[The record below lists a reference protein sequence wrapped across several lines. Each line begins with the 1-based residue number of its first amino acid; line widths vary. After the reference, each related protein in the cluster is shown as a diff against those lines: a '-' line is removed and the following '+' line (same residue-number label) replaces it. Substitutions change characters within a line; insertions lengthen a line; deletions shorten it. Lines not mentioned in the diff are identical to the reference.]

1 MVPQRRQRQRNNFCR
16 WPTVDRPAHAV
27 KACWQERERERESE
41 REKRKNSMM
50 QDTREKTSCIQHV
63 LTKVKDLWLSHKVL
77 DVAEYRHCKVMICN
91 KDKLLELAEAR
102 PFSASHS
109 WRAIS
114 EWCIILA
121 LLWSMATLLVDLTTL
136 GLTLEGTL
144 GF

>member
-1 MVPQRRQRQRNNFCR
+1 MNGSAEKTKTAQQFLQVTLRRPPRTRR
-16 WPTVDRPAHAV
+16 EGLLA
-27 KACWQERERERESE
+27 KEREREREE
-41 REKRKNSMM
+41 ENSMM